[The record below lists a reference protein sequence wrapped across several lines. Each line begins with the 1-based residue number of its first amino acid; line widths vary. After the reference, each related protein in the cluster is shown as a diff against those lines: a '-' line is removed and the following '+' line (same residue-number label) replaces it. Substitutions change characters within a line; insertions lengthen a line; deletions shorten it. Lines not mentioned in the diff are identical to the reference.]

1 MAQTIVKNF
10 TYAGSPVLVECANR
24 DKAGNVISDTYAK
37 KNQTVRFDGGTL
49 DSWVEGNIII
59 CNAEGQP
66 EITCSDFSLSQISTD
81 IGNIQNVINGVKE
94 SVKTKLDT
102 SVFNTYINTTAPN
115 EYVKILNFKTN
126 YLDANKVAYTTNLKT
141 INSTSLVGTGDI
153 TINKTSIGLGNVD
166 NTSDADKPIS
176 TAVNT
181 ALNTLGNEVQRV
193 KNTATAAGTTATSAM
208 QKANDAYSLAS
219 GRTKAYSFSTKAEM
233 ENALKTADRTK
244 YRVGDMLL
252 IVSSLVPDYW
262 ITEVLEGTPGTYG
275 FYKIAPLETSIDL
288 TSYQTKA
295 DMGLQTTSK
304 RIVDAINEVNDAIY
318 NLQEDTIKSHIDDFD
333 NPHQVTKVQ
342 VGLGSVVNTGDSA
355 TPVSGGTTKFT
366 TGGAFTEL
374 NKKINKPSF
383 SVGSESNPIYYN
395 STTSA
400 FSTCKNLTL
409 PNGDIVCRNLSV
421 GSTNVGPAITT
432 FNSFRTKFEFTDV
445 TINFQ

>member
-59 CNAEGQP
+59 CNAEGQS

-115 EYVKILNFKTN
+115 EYVKKLNFKTN

-181 ALNTLGNEVQRV
+181 ALNTLGNQVQNV
-193 KNTATAAGTTATSAM
+193 NNTANAATMAAQAAQKTA
-208 QKANDAYSLAS
+208 QDAYSLAS
-219 GRTKAYSFSTKAEM
+219 GRSTGYSFATSTAMQE
-233 ENALKTADRTK
+233 ALMAANSEK
-244 YRVGDMLL
+244 YHIGDMLF
-252 IVSSLVPDYW
+252 IKEKNKPDYW
-262 ITEVLEGTPGTYG
+262 VSDTFDVSKAPFGFYEITE
-275 FYKIAPLETSIDL
+275 LETKVDL
-288 TSYQTKA
+288 TPYQTKTDNA
-295 DMGLQTTSK
+295 LTTSQK
-304 RIVDAINEVNDAIY
+304 TIVGAINAIASSS
-318 NLQEDTIKSHIDDFD
+318 QDHQTDTG
-333 NPHQVTKVQ
+333 NPHSVTKAQ

-374 NKKINKPSF
+374 NKKINKPSS
-383 SVGSESNPIYYN
+383 SVGSESHPIYYD

-400 FSTCKNLTL
+400 FRTCGNLAL

-421 GSTNVGPAITT
+421 GSINVGPAITT
-432 FNSFRTKFEFTDV
+432 LNSFRTKFEFTDV